1 MSGDEMTADVSAPGR
16 LEMVRKF
23 INTKD
28 VESGSDRLDEPN
40 ELAAW
45 LAEAGLLEERSA
57 VSEEDHRLAVG
68 VRESL
73 RDLAAANHGSPLDP
87 ASLDTLNKAARTVGL
102 NLRFSPEGA
111 GIEPSAPGVLG
122 GVGRLLSIVADAM
135 SDGSWPRLKVCMN
148 QECQWAFYDHAR
160 NRSGK
165 WCDMSVCG
173 NRMKARAYRA
183 RRGGPR

>member
-1 MSGDEMTADVSAPGR
+1 
-16 LEMVRKF
+16 MVREF

-28 VESGSDRLDEPN
+28 VETGSDRFDEPR

-45 LAEAGLLEERSA
+45 LAEAGLLEGPDEVA
-57 VSEEDHRLAVG
+57 PEELRLAVE

-73 RDLAAANHGSPLDP
+73 RDLAAANHGQRIDS
-87 ASLDTLNKAARTVGL
+87 ASIDTLNEAARTVGL
-102 NLRFSPEGA
+102 NLRFSAGGA
-111 GIEPSAPGVLG
+111 GIEPSSIGVLG
-122 GVGRLLSIVADAM
+122 GLGRLLSIVADAM
-135 SDGSWPRLKVCMN
+135 AAGTWPRLKVCMN
-148 QECQWAFYDHAR
+148 QDCGWAFYDHAR

-183 RRGGPR
+183 RQGGSG